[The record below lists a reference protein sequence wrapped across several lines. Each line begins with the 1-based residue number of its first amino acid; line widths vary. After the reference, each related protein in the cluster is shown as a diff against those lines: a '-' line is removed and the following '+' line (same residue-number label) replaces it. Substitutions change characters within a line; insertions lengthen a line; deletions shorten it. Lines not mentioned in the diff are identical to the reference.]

1 MYSFSTTTTRVDDAT
16 TRVFPILS
24 LSLSLSR
31 IVPVASLSLSIY
43 IYIYDTIYI
52 YEELSLFA
60 QTRFSKAA
68 NTNNEDVKCFPKTP
82 RSFVLKLPFFRE
94 IFPQNSLS
102 RNNTLIGKRRH
113 ATRRIERERERERE
127 QMPPPEEE
135 EEEEEK
141 NNP

>member
-1 MYSFSTTTTRVDDAT
+1 MPRRASFR
-16 TRVFPILS
+16 FS
-24 LSLSLSR
+24 LSLFLSPESFQSL
-31 IVPVASLSLSIY
+31 LSLSIY

-94 IFPQNSLS
+94 IFPQTRLSKTTTLSLE
-102 RNNTLIGKRRH
+102 NGDMRRDG
-113 ATRRIERERERERE
+113 
-127 QMPPPEEE
+127 
-135 EEEEEK
+135 
-141 NNP
+141 

>member
-1 MYSFSTTTTRVDDAT
+1 MYSFSTTTTRSDAT

-31 IVPVASLSLSIY
+31 IVPVASLSL
-43 IYIYDTIYI
+43 YIYDTIYI

-94 IFPQNSLS
+94 IFPQTRLSKTTTLSLE
-102 RNNTLIGKRRH
+102 NGDMRRDG
-113 ATRRIERERERERE
+113 
-127 QMPPPEEE
+127 
-135 EEEEEK
+135 
-141 NNP
+141 

>member
-1 MYSFSTTTTRVDDAT
+1 MPRRASFQFSLSL
-16 TRVFPILS
+16 FLSPESFQSLLS
-24 LSLSLSR
+24 LSLS
-31 IVPVASLSLSIY
+31 
-43 IYIYDTIYI
+43 IYDTIYI

-94 IFPQNSLS
+94 IFPQTRSPKQQHS
-102 RNNTLIGKRRH
+102 RWKTE
-113 ATRRIERERERERE
+113 TCDETDRERERERE